1 MDQVK
6 SNFFEN
12 QILEAIETVANGIV
26 SKLQFDQTILC
37 TITNDNKRKNG
48 EYEVSNGS
56 STFKAFSSDTNYKK
70 DMAVYVLVPQGDFE
84 RQKTIV
90 GKYVDDTASAINYIP
105 ASQSIIEVAKMEIP
119 QDEFSLLANGE
130 NKLINIIDSDWNNTN
145 IYDCVSLKANFK
157 TDLSKYNIIN
167 GDYGLM
173 LTLKGYQIKSETKD
187 GALDQTIIE
196 MAPKFYKFSC
206 KDMFGDPYNY
216 NIYFDQDIV
225 FDLSKDFADIKIN
238 HYRLDFYQNG
248 KFSNLNGKDIPYR
261 DTINN
266 VDFNNN
272 LFVKDIQMSFGYST
286 VDIKEEG
293 IQIYTP
299 DNLKYIDRLPKKNI
313 VLKWFQKNEVGSN
326 TAYGIIDTL

>member
-12 QILEAIETVANGIV
+12 QILEAIETVTNGIV

-37 TITNDNKRKNG
+37 TITNDEKRKKG
-48 EYEVSNGS
+48 IYEVSNGS
-56 STFKAFSSDTNYKK
+56 STFQAFSSDTNYKK

-105 ASQSIIEVAKMEIP
+105 ASQSIIEVAKIEIP

-130 NKLINIIDSDWNNTN
+130 SKLINIIDSDWNNTN

-157 TDLSKYNIIN
+157 TDLSKYNIID

-173 LTLKGYQIKSETKD
+173 LTLKGYQVKSETKED
-187 GALDQTIIE
+187 GTLDQTIIE
-196 MAPKFYKFSC
+196 IAPKFYKFSC

-225 FDLSKDFADIKIN
+225 FDLSENFADIKIN

-248 KFSNLNGKDIPYR
+248 KFKDLNGNDIPYR
-261 DTINN
+261 DIIND
-266 VDFNNN
+266 VDFNNLAQSYIAIGSSICIIN
-272 LFVKDIQMSFGYST
+272 ECPGTRYELNSEDACILARKYEIID
-286 VDIKEEG
+286 KER
-293 IQIYTP
+293 Y
-299 DNLKYIDRLPKKNI
+299 DY
-313 VLKWFQKNEVGSN
+313 VLKKAFEEF
-326 TAYGIIDTL
+326 